1 VSRDREI
8 VALHP
13 PGQAPPYQIEV
24 HHRIR
29 RDEPADYTRIARS
42 LNTCADVASIQH
54 AYAIWGGDDG
64 EYVLDFVGALD
75 LPAVAT
81 LHTVPRTP
89 TVRQRQ
95 ILTALTSSVRA
106 TVVMSDAAVRLLT
119 DVYEVDPARVSVIPH
134 GVPELP
140 LVESETIKPGLG
152 LAGRSVL
159 LSFGLLHPAKGYE
172 LAIDAMPAIVGAHPE
187 ATYVIVG
194 ATHPDLIRESG
205 ETYRTS
211 LLDRVRRLGIT
222 DHVRFVDRFIGRVE
236 SSRWLEAA
244 DVVVTPFPDLT
255 RTVSGSLSYA
265 MGAGRAI
272 VSTPY
277 AYATEALADGRGV
290 LVDGDSAA
298 ALASA
303 VIGLLDDDERRA
315 ALGRRAYD
323 YSRPM
328 VWSEVG
334 SEYRSLFARAA
345 AGSRIPI
352 TPSGLAAAGA

>member
-1 VSRDREI
+1 
-8 VALHP
+8 
-13 PGQAPPYQIEV
+13 
-24 HHRIR
+24 
-29 RDEPADYTRIARS
+29 
-42 LNTCADVASIQH
+42 
-54 AYAIWGGDDG
+54 
-64 EYVLDFVGALD
+64 
-75 LPAVAT
+75 
-81 LHTVPRTP
+81 
-89 TVRQRQ
+89 
-95 ILTALTSSVRA
+95 
-106 TVVMSDAAVRLLT
+106 
-119 DVYEVDPARVSVIPH
+119 VSVIPH